1 MSEAERKYTYIK
13 EESELLPIIP
23 KLMASPVWGIDTETT
38 GLDCH
43 KDRVTLL
50 QIGNIESQFVIDTRK
65 VNIEPLRP
73 FLESESHKKV
83 GHNLK
88 FDYKMIKGSFGIEM
102 ENMRDTFLAEKI
114 LNVGRKA
121 YGYALDDTLKTHL
134 SIEVDKSLQKS
145 FIGHKGD
152 YSEAQLRYAAN
163 DVAYL
168 VELIRKQSVHIQ
180 QDGLGFTFL
189 LECGALPCFG
199 DMEFKGLLLDKD
211 KWGEILKKNV
221 ALALDYQKQM
231 EEIIRPIWKTDLFG
245 NVDINFSSTPQVVE
259 VLQRM
264 KVSIPE
270 RDPKTGEFV
279 DVVVR
284 NSSNQSL
291 KKAKDHPFVALLKK
305 YRSAMKM
312 VGTYGQNFIDAIH
325 PVTGRIHPELNQIG
339 TETGRPASNDNSP
352 INPLNVPRSK
362 EMRQSFIAEEDWL
375 IETDDYSGCELR
387 IWAEISGDP
396 GLREPLL
403 KGEDLHCAVAT
414 KLYRVPVTK
423 DNENASLRTPA
434 KNLNFGIAY
443 GMGVPKLY
451 EDVNAADFPMT
462 FEEAKE
468 LYRRYT
474 KEEFKVGVDFLRNAG
489 KQALEQGY
497 LANISGRRRY
507 WLKPDPN
514 NRERFPRGRDD
525 DAYRGVCA
533 SIEREGGNCLI
544 QSVNA
549 DMTKDAMIGIRKHVK
564 KNRVRSHIINQVY
577 DEIVTTTHKDDSPDF
592 WKVKQKI
599 MVESAQK
606 FLKEVPM
613 VVEGHVLPYW
623 TK

>member
-1 MSEAERKYTYIK
+1 MNEDGKKYRYIK
-13 EESELLPIIP
+13 EQSELLEIIP
-23 KLMASPVWGIDTETT
+23 KLMACPVWGIDTETT

-43 KDRVTLL
+43 VDRVTLL
-50 QIGNIESQFVIDTRK
+50 QIGNIESQYVIDTRK
-65 VNIEPLRP
+65 VNIQPLRP

-88 FDYKMIKGSFGIEM
+88 FDYKMIKGSFGIDV

-121 YGYALDDTLKTHL
+121 FGYGLDDVLKAHL
-134 SIEVDKSLQKS
+134 NIEMDKSLQKS

-152 YSEAQLRYAAN
+152 YSPAQIEYAAN
-163 DVAYL
+163 DVIHL
-168 VELIRKQSVHIQ
+168 VELIRKQSNYLQ
-180 QDGLGFTFL
+180 EDGLGSTFL

-199 DMEFKGLLLDKD
+199 DMEYKGLLLDKD
-211 KWGEILKKNV
+211 KWGEILKKNMAI
-221 ALALDYQKQM
+221 ALEYQKQM
-231 EEIIRPIWKTDLFG
+231 EEMVRPIWKTDLFG

-264 KVSIPE
+264 KITIPE

-279 DVVVR
+279 DMLVK
-284 NSSNQSL
+284 NSSDKSL
-291 KKAKDHPFVALLKK
+291 KKVKEHPFVALLKQ

-339 TETGRPASNDNSP
+339 TETGRPASNKSSP
-352 INPLNVPRSK
+352 INPLNIPRSK
-362 EMRQSFIAEEDWL
+362 AMRQSFIAEEDWL

-396 GLREPLL
+396 GLREPLI
-403 KGEDLHCAVAT
+403 KGEDLHCSAAS
-414 KLYRVPVTK
+414 KLFRVPVTK
-423 DNENASLRTPA
+423 DNENAHMRTPA
-434 KNLNFGIAY
+434 KSLNFGIAY
-443 GMGVPKLY
+443 GMGVYKLY
-451 EDVNAADFPMT
+451 EDVNAAGFPMT
-462 FEEAKE
+462 LDEAKTIF
-468 LYRRYT
+468 RRYT
-474 KEEFKVGVDFLRNAG
+474 KEEFKVGVDFLRRSG
-489 KQALEQGY
+489 TQALDEGY
-497 LANISGRRRY
+497 LKNLNGRRRY

-514 NRERFPRGRDD
+514 NREKFPGGSGDD
-525 DAYRGVCA
+525 LYNGICA
-533 SIEREGGNCLI
+533 SIQREGGNFLI

-549 DMTKDAMIGIRKHVK
+549 DMTKDAMIGIRNYVK
-564 KNRVRSHIINQVY
+564 KHNIRSYIINQVY

-599 MVESAQK
+599 MMESAQK
-606 FLKEVPM
+606 FLKIVPM
-613 VVEGHVLPYW
+613 EVDGHVLPYW